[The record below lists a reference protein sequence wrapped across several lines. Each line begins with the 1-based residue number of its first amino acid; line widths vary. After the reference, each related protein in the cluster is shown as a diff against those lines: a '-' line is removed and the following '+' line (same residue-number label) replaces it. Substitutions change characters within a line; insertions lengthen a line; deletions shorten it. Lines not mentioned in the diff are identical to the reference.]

1 MAMVSGHQRHMIWAW
16 GEPGAAYTS
25 SKRTLDQ
32 MTQDKYDNGDRAE
45 ARTGGVK
52 YDANNIYPAANYT
65 RTYDMTYMGDTLGG
79 FAHKT
84 DNWEMV
90 GQYQFDNGLRPSL
103 AFLQSRANDVDGLG
117 SFDLVKYIDV
127 GSYYYF
133 NKNMSAY
140 VDYKINLLKDGNPSN
155 PNTDNTVALG
165 LVYEF

>member
-1 MAMVSGHQRHMIWAW
+1 
-16 GEPGAAYTS
+16 TS

-32 MTQDKYDNGDRAE
+32 ITQDKYDNGDRAE
-45 ARTGGVK
+45 AWTG
-52 YDANNIYPAANYT
+52 DANNVYLAANYT
-65 RTYDMTYMGDTLGG
+65 RTYDMTYMGDTLGS

-103 AFLQSRANDVDGLG
+103 AFLQSRANDVNGLG
-117 SFDLVKYIDV
+117 SLDLVKYIDV
-127 GSYYYF
+127 SSYYYF

-140 VDYKINLLKDGNPSN
+140 VEYKINMLKDGNPSN
-155 PNTDNTVALG
+155 SNTDNTVALG

>member
-1 MAMVSGHQRHMIWAW
+1 MGMGVSLR
-16 GEPGAAYTS
+16 EAYTS

-32 MTQDKYDNGDRAE
+32 ITQDKYDNGDRAE
-45 ARTGGVK
+45 AWTG
-52 YDANNIYPAANYT
+52 DANNVYLAANYT
-65 RTYDMTYMGDTLGG
+65 RTYDMTYMGDTLDS

-103 AFLQSRANDVDGLG
+103 AFLQSRANDVNGLG
-117 SFDLVKYIDV
+117 SLDLVKYIDV
-127 GSYYYF
+127 SSYYYF

-140 VDYKINLLKDGNPSN
+140 VEYKINMLKDGNPSN
-155 PNTDNTVALG
+155 SNTDNTVALG